1 MAEDESPITV
11 AFSSRMIAGRV
22 HLAVCLGVP
31 IGLLVAGYGW
41 LAIDHGTLNLWNV
54 VVHES
59 GRYTLGETIFFF
71 SHFLREIP
79 VDVAY
84 ALFLATSFASSVIS
98 SGDAVHNS
106 RTLTA
111 AFTAITTAAAAAMAA
126 LALIVASA
134 HHGFTHALYD
144 LFQFRTRDDLFAY
157 GSHWHF
163 HWLST
168 IWFGVT
174 AMLFVPFS
182 TAVNSGNDSEPHP
195 VHPVVKWLPW
205 MYVTMLTLLFG
216 ISFAIFTDV
225 RYAGH
230 QAREII
236 THGPITALLGM
247 ACLYIASVLLLRRR
261 SLSTI
266 GSASILQ
273 IVADRWIAVG
283 LFFVIPL
290 YLAIITWSGDA
301 MAAGQSEFGLA
312 AMVGGHVFEHVL
324 DYVFVALLTVS
335 IYGWLL
341 LFSSRSDID

>member
-1 MAEDESPITV
+1 
-11 AFSSRMIAGRV
+11 MIAGRI

-31 IGLLVAGYGW
+31 IGLLAAGYGW

-59 GRYTLGETIFFF
+59 GRYTLEETIFFF
-71 SHFLREIP
+71 GHFLREIP
-79 VDVAY
+79 VDLAY
-84 ALFLATSFASSVIS
+84 ALFLATSFASSASS
-98 SGDAVHNS
+98 SGNAVHNS

-111 AFTAITTAAAAAMAA
+111 AFTAITTAAAIAMAA
-126 LALIVASA
+126 LALTVASA
-134 HHGFTHALYD
+134 QHGLAHALDD

-182 TAVNSGNDSEPHP
+182 TAVFSGNAGEPLPIHS
-195 VHPVVKWLPW
+195 VVKWLPW
-205 MYVTMLTLLFG
+205 MYVAVLTLLFG
-216 ISFAIFTDV
+216 LSLAIFTDI

-236 THGPITALLGM
+236 THGPITALLGIGS
-247 ACLYIASVLLLRRR
+247 LNIFSVLLLRRR
-261 SLSTI
+261 RLSAI
-266 GSASILQ
+266 GSASILR
-273 IVADRWIAVG
+273 IVHDRWIAVV
-283 LFFVIPL
+283 LFFAIPL
-290 YLAIITWSGDA
+290 YLVIITWSGDA
-301 MAAGQSEFGLA
+301 MAAGQSEHGLA

-324 DYVFVALLTVS
+324 DYVFVALMTVS
-335 IYGWLL
+335 IYGCLL
-341 LFSSRSDID
+341 LFSSRSDIE